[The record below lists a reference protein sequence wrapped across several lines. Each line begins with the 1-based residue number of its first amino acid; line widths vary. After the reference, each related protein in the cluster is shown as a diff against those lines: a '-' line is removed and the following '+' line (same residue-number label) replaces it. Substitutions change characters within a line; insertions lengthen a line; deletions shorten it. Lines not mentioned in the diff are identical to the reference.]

1 MKEHLIDTQKVHAWI
16 CEIFEAAGSSANE
29 ARLTADHLVLA
40 NLSGHD
46 SHGVGMVP
54 RYVKS
59 LLNDELQLNRKIE
72 LAVDA
77 GSMIIAD
84 GGVGMGQ
91 SVAHQAMTVAIERA
105 GQYGIALMGL
115 RNSHHLGRVGHWAEM
130 AIAAG
135 MVSIHFVNANTRT
148 PAVTPYGGSQ
158 GRFLTNPFT
167 VGIPRANGEHLVLDF
182 ATSAIAHGKARV
194 AMNKQVPL
202 PEGTTI
208 DPDGRPTTDARVL
221 FDEPMGAIRTFAQHK
236 GHALAMVCE
245 MLGGAMTGGQTLKPK
260 DWPRQ
265 WSIINNMLTI
275 VFDPR
280 RLGTADSFETETR
293 DFIEW
298 VRSARLDEIGR
309 ELGGIL
315 MPGDP
320 ERRMRKAR
328 AQQLPIDD
336 GTMIEL
342 IDAARAVAGARGKP
356 VTDPTS
362 LIVG

>member
-1 MKEHLIDTQKVHAWI
+1 MKEYLIDTQKVHAWI
-16 CEIFEAAGSSANE
+16 GEIFSAAGSSVQE

-59 LLNDELQLNRKIE
+59 MLNDELQLNREIE
-72 LAVDA
+72 IVLDTGAMV
-77 GSMIIAD
+77 IAD
-84 GGVGMGQ
+84 GGLGMGQ

-105 GQYGIALMGL
+105 GRHGIALTGL

-130 AIAAG
+130 AIDAG

-148 PAVTPYGGSQ
+148 PAVTPYGGGQ
-158 GRFLTNPFT
+158 PRFLTNPFT
-167 VGIPRANGEHLVLDF
+167 VGIPRANGEPIVLDF
-182 ATSAIAHGKARV
+182 ATSSIAQGKARV
-194 AMNKQVPL
+194 ALNKQVPL

-208 DPDGRPTTDARVL
+208 DAQGRPTTDPQVL
-221 FDEPMGAIRTFAQHK
+221 FQEPMGAIRTFAQHK

-245 MLGGAMTGGQTLKPK
+245 MLGAAMTGGHTLKPK
-260 DWPRQ
+260 DWPKQ
-265 WSIINNMLTI
+265 WGIVNNMLTI

-280 RLGTADSFETETR
+280 KLGTSESFETETR

-298 VRSARLDEIGR
+298 VRSARLDEVGR

-320 ERRMRKAR
+320 ERRMRAAR
-328 AQQLPIDD
+328 AQRLPIDD
-336 GTMIEL
+336 GTMTEL
-342 IDAARAVAGARGKP
+342 VEAAAAVGRVHGKH
-356 VTDPTS
+356 VTDPMT